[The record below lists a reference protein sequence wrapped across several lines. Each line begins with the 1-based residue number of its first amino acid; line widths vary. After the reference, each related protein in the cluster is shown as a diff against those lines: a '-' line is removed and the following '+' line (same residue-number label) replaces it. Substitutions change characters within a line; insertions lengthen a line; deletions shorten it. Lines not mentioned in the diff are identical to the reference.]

1 VQVAF
6 IAFRQMLFARSLEYK
21 MHDLTKSLLSNAKMD
36 APRDIEDA
44 TSHTTLESD
53 VPLIGTHGSG
63 ADIYR
68 TDASLD
74 RTNAWSR
81 VHSHFALMGGFVFE
95 AKRMHATILDAD
107 QKRLTLTPVALRKM
121 AVNTPA
127 LLPDLSKEGIRDK
140 SKANG
145 LAKFLVCVQ
154 AIWFIAQTVGRLA
167 TDLPIS
173 LLEMNTLLHAF
184 CCLFIYLA
192 WWHKP
197 LDIEEP
203 HVINIADDLAA
214 KVCAWMIVKDK
225 QHRYWSAF
233 KRDSQGKASSV
244 SSTRL
249 RLVYDDDLKLTEDA
263 TGNAEDPNAKM
274 RKQIAM
280 SRERNMKQGRL
291 DEITRSDYTSAKM
304 KKKNTL
310 GNDCVELFSG
320 QKVNGFVLY
329 DTHATKESADS
340 EIFTA
345 LTMIELERLRL
356 AQCLRQEDEAATVWH
371 FGDQSSLVRT
381 EGKMLARGTSIAN
394 LSSPDA
400 ALKQWQRPKTLTP
413 NTVLFTG
420 LLLAGS
426 LYGGIHLFAWNGP
439 FPSGIERLLWRI
451 SCLIITSPVA
461 LVLLAI
467 LTGCLMFLVW
477 VIVEI
482 FDACMPIKRL
492 LRWLYGPIGTL
503 LDTEIGEF
511 FFWLIFFS
519 ILGILALVYAA
530 ARTYLV
536 VECFINIA
544 HLPDAV
550 FQEPNW
556 SQYIPHFGAG

>member
-1 VQVAF
+1 
-6 IAFRQMLFARSLEYK
+6 MLFARSLEYK
-21 MHDLTKSLLSNAKMD
+21 MHDLTQSLLSNSKMET
-36 APRDIEDA
+36 PRDIEDA
-44 TSHTTLESD
+44 ASRTPSGSD
-53 VPLIGTHGSG
+53 VPLMDTHGYRD
-63 ADIYR
+63 ADTRR

-95 AKRMHATILDAD
+95 AKRMQATILNAD
-107 QKRLTLTPVALRKM
+107 QKRLTLTPVALRKI
-121 AVNTPA
+121 AVNAPA

-184 CCLFIYLA
+184 CCLLIYLA

-203 HVINIADDLAA
+203 HVINIADDHAG
-214 KVCAWMIVKDK
+214 KVCAWMMVKDSQHEYVYAYRDDSKGK
-225 QHRYWSAF
+225 Q
-233 KRDSQGKASSV
+233 SSLPLNL
-244 SSTRL
+244 L
-249 RLVYDDDLKLTEDA
+249 RLVYEDDTESGADA
-263 TGNAEDPNAKM
+263 TAKEDDPRVRM
-274 RKQIAM
+274 REQIAM
-280 SRERNMKQGRL
+280 SKERNRRRSRL
-291 DEITRSDYTSAKM
+291 DELTQSAYTTA
-304 KKKNTL
+304 KKKHKSTS
-310 GNDCVELFSG
+310 GDDCVELYLG
-320 QKVNGFVLY
+320 QKVHGFVLY
-329 DTHATKESADS
+329 DVHATNKSADPDLY
-340 EIFTA
+340 TL
-345 LTMIELERLRL
+345 LTLAAIERLRL
-356 AQCLRQEDEAATVWH
+356 AQSLRQENGAADVWH

-381 EGKMLARGTSIAN
+381 EGKMLARGTSIAD
-394 LSSPDA
+394 LSSPDE
-400 ALKQWQRPKTLTP
+400 ALKQWRRPKSLTP
-413 NTVLFTG
+413 STVLFTG

-439 FPSGIERLLWRI
+439 FPSGTERLLWRI
-451 SCLIITSPVA
+451 SCLIIASPVA
-461 LVLLAI
+461 LVLLLIVAI
-467 LTGCLMFLVW
+467 IAFFVYWLLVEIIDIILPIKSILSWLYAPIHTFLETELGDGIFWLMF
-477 VIVEI
+477 
-482 FDACMPIKRL
+482 F
-492 LRWLYGPIGTL
+492 
-503 LDTEIGEF
+503 
-511 FFWLIFFS
+511 
-519 ILGILALVYAA
+519 GICGMLALVYAA